1 MKRFGILATL
11 VAALGALVLGTG
23 CTGAVRDATAPSCS
37 SRWAEPLLLV
47 AQSVPTASRIPCI
60 IALPLGWKVGA
71 VEVRD
76 GRTSFR
82 LDTSGGPTT
91 RLKVVLQED
100 CSVAGATEVATDQ
113 PGTVRYD
120 RLPTQTGNRMV
131 RTYTF
136 TGGCVNYEF
145 EMNRVTGGLVDEA
158 SLAVGF
164 LTRAEVES
172 RYRDQ

>member
-1 MKRFGILATL
+1 MKRFGVLA
-11 VAALGALVLGTG
+11 AAGGALFALILGTG
-23 CTGAVRDATAPSCS
+23 CNAEVHDATAPSCS
-37 SRWAEPLLLV
+37 SRWVEPLVLV
-47 AQSVPTASRIPCI
+47 AQSVPTADRIPCI

-82 LDTSGGPTT
+82 LDTNGGPTN
-91 RLKVVLQED
+91 RLKVVLQEE
-100 CSVAGATEVATDQ
+100 CSLAGATEVPSDE
-113 PGTVRYD
+113 PGTVRWD
-120 RLPTQTGNRMV
+120 RLPTETGRRMV

-145 EMNRVTGGLVDEA
+145 ELSGATAGRMDEA

-164 LTRAEVES
+164 LTRADIE
-172 RYRDQ
+172 RRFDQ